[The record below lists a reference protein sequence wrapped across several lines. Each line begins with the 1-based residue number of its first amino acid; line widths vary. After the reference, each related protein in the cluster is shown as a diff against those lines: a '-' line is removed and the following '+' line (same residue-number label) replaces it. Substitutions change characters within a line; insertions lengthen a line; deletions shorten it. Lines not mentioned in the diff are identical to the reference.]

1 MGLRCRRGSGG
12 SFWFDFFGVL
22 GFVWGLWISV
32 FDMGYVDTDNDL
44 GIGMGLAFLV
54 IRALS
59 IWIRDNKWWGIG
71 CF

>member
-54 IRALS
+54 I
-59 IWIRDNKWWGIG
+59 
-71 CF
+71 